1 MDLVKVLIKMVS
13 LVKVLITVVFPMKMV
28 LIIKVLIA
36 RPIKV
41 LDKVTFRI
49 LGPTIPPIMV
59 LMRMVLTTPV
69 MDLIIV
75 RIMFLIKVLIVRI
88 MFLIKVPIRMVLITL
103 VVVVVPTL
111 IVIDVFPS
119 NPCSSNNN
127 KPLLV
132 VVDHPHLLHPS
143 FALLLMDTI
152 ISMIPII
159 LIIMG
164 SMIISMIIVHMWA

>member
-41 LDKVTFRI
+41 LNKVTFRI

-69 MDLIIV
+69 MDLI
-75 RIMFLIKVLIVRI
+75 FVRI

-111 IVIDVFPS
+111 IVIDVFHLI
-119 NPCSSNNN
+119 PCSSINN
-127 KPLLV
+127 KTLLV

-164 SMIISMIIVHMWA
+164 SMIISMITVHMWA

>member
-69 MDLIIV
+69 MDLIFV
-75 RIMFLIKVLIVRI
+75 CI

-143 FALLLMDTI
+143 FALLLTDTI

-164 SMIISMIIVHMWA
+164 SMIISMSTVHMWA